1 DFSDPFVDM
10 SDSQWLNTWKDMNI
24 PKELSAHL
32 KECYKNGD
40 RNLKEYNE
48 KEIKRKF
55 NLELSKELSADQL
68 KDMGAYDEV
77 NMWFEHIKTN
87 I

>member
-1 DFSDPFVDM
+1 
-10 SDSQWLNTWKDMNI
+10 MNI
-24 PKELSAHL
+24 PKSLSAHL

-55 NLELSKELSADQL
+55 NLELSKDLSVGLLQ
-68 KDMGAYDEV
+68 DMDAYTEI
-77 NMWFEHIKTN
+77 NEWFEHIRPLHVK
-87 I
+87 